1 MNISSPH
8 TVLFLPLILFSSFS
22 FLNIIYFNTLLQ
34 LTVWDSDSV
43 CIGDMV
49 TLQKCIKTTDLD
61 VEPSWFVRLHSW
73 ALIEQYY

>member
-8 TVLFLPLILFSSFS
+8 TVLFLPLTFSSSFY

-43 CIGDMV
+43 CIGDME
-49 TLQKCIKTTDLD
+49 TLQKYIKPTNLD

-73 ALIEQYY
+73 TLIEQYH